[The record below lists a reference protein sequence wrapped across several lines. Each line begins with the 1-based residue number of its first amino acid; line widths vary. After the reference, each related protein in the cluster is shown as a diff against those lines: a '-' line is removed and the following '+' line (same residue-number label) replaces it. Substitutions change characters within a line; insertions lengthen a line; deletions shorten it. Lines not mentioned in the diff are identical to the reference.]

1 MNRFADMLRASC
13 EVNDDPGF
21 DFIMLQACSL
31 LIEETI
37 IHSFSEEIHNLL
49 LNQPVTLEL
58 EISLL
63 PRGIHSWKII
73 LRYWVVEP
81 ARDVI
86 HVALINSRNPP
97 KLPVIPGVWFSTARL
112 HHSLPKPLNRLL
124 EHSVKG
130 PENNVDRIDN
140 LFNILVFKYTW

>member
-1 MNRFADMLRASC
+1 MNRFADMIRASS

-58 EISLL
+58 EVSLL
-63 PRGIHSWKII
+63 PREFTVG
-73 LRYWVVEP
+73 R
-81 ARDVI
+81 
-86 HVALINSRNPP
+86 
-97 KLPVIPGVWFSTARL
+97 
-112 HHSLPKPLNRLL
+112 
-124 EHSVKG
+124 
-130 PENNVDRIDN
+130 
-140 LFNILVFKYTW
+140 VF